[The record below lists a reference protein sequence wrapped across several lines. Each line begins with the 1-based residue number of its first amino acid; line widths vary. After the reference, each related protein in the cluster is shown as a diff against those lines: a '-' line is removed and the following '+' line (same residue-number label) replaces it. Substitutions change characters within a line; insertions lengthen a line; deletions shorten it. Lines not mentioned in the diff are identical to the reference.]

1 MSEFDRLDA
10 KIDNLLE
17 RFKKTKDE
25 RDVIRISFKNKDSEI
40 KDTHHKLK
48 TLEGEKKQT
57 KTRLDGL
64 VKRIN
69 GLIENNG

>member
-10 KIDNLLE
+10 KIDTLLE

-25 RDVIRISFKNKDSEI
+25 RDIIKVSFKNRDNEI
-40 KDTHHKLK
+40 KDSRHNIK

-57 KTRLDGL
+57 KTRIDGL

>member
-1 MSEFDRLDA
+1 MSEFDRLDS
-10 KIDNLLE
+10 KIDDLLE

-25 RDVIRISFKNKDSEI
+25 RDVIKISFKNKDNEV
-40 KDTHHKLK
+40 KDTRHQLK

>member
-10 KIDNLLE
+10 KIDTLLE

-25 RDVIRISFKNKDSEI
+25 RDVIKVSFRNRDAEV
-40 KDTHHKLK
+40 KDTRHQIKS
-48 TLEGEKKQT
+48 LEGEKKQT

>member
-1 MSEFDRLDA
+1 MSEFDRLDS
-10 KIDNLLE
+10 KIDDLLE

-40 KDTHHKLK
+40 KDTRHQLK